1 MDWASLEGFS
11 RETLMLSM
19 ETKSSE
25 GYACFRA
32 TLTAAVRESQKKSGP
47 PEGPLVVKGT
57 GDLNP

>member
-1 MDWASLEGFS
+1 
-11 RETLMLSM
+11 M

-32 TLTAAVRESQKKSGP
+32 TLPAAVRESKKKSGP